1 MPKKEL
7 TNYEKYELVKER
19 LTLYG
24 KKELLLKALIIADM
38 KSHDLK
44 KSSGAKGKFSYSV
57 RKTKSPF
64 GEEIEVAK
72 DKLKLAKEKA
82 VEKGDFTVSE
92 SEILTYKIN

>member
-1 MPKKEL
+1 MSEKEF
-7 TNYEKYELVKER
+7 TNYEKYEIVKER
-19 LTLYG
+19 QAIYDAQE
-24 KKELLLKALIIADM
+24 KQIKALILADM

-44 KSSGAKGKFSYSV
+44 KSSGAKGKFSYSL

-82 VEKGDFTVSE
+82 IEKGQFTVSE